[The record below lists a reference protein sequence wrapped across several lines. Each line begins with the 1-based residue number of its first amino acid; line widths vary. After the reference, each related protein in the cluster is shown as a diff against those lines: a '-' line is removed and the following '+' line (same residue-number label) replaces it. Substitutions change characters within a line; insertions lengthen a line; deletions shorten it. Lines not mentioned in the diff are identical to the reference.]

1 MKTDLSNENKAFI
14 IEVFTK
20 FFDDT
25 DSELRNMCCVKLD
38 ILCEVLSKNESML
51 ERVLI
56 QLKKVMVDNVVGI
69 RSKKVL
75 IKSLWRTV
83 F

>member
-1 MKTDLSNENKAFI
+1 MKTHLSDENKAYL

-38 ILCEVLSKNESML
+38 SLCEVVKINEGML
-51 ERVLI
+51 EGVLI
-56 QLKKVMVDNVVGI
+56 QLKKVMVDSLASI

-75 IKSLWRTV
+75 IKSLWQTV